1 MRIYGIQRPLDMK
14 AMAGIGPFLFSR
26 KMGLHRP
33 STVVEG
39 GFHEYRIGSMISS
52 QRKYKQCKVQTLS
65 QIKGSS
71 ESPRA
76 LELGLAEASRKPK
89 WGSQSV
95 GACRL

>member
-1 MRIYGIQRPLDMK
+1 MRIDGIQRPLDMK

-33 STVVEG
+33 STIVEG
-39 GFHEYRIGSMISS
+39 SFHECRIGSMTSKNK
-52 QRKYKQCKVQTLS
+52 QRKDQTLS

-89 WGSQSV
+89 WRSQSV